1 MSVSQIRFGASARKV
16 RFSRFGAAV
25 GGAHPPWR
33 RHDGPDTALAHQSL
47 DATATHATALRSQLG
62 MDARAAIAS
71 AGIAMDPFDVVDE
84 VTIGGGSSTLR
95 ARAPGIIAGR
105 RDTEHLAKDRH
116 RIVDAAIFDEAEPH
130 FGTPAKIA
138 I

>member
-47 DATATHATALRSQLG
+47 DATAAHATALRSQLG

-95 ARAPGIIAGR
+95 ARAPGIIPGR
-105 RDTEHLAKDRH
+105 RDPEHVAQERH
-116 RIVDAAIFDEAEPH
+116 GVGGTALFNEAESH
-130 FGTPAKIA
+130 FGT
-138 I
+138 